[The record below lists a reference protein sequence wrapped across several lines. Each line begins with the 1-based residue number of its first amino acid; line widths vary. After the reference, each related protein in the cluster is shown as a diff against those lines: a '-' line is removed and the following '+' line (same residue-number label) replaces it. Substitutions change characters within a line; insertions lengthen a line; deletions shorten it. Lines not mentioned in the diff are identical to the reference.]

1 MNFPVGS
8 IVLKG
13 DVPFDFVSFA
23 EKLSIKNFNGYI
35 VQSVR
40 KSFVEEGVL
49 FFREGQICACI
60 VECLAVQRVVKGEEA
75 LDFFLNQT
83 KGEGFFQC
91 IELTRS
97 QVDLVTA
104 FDEKLLTNK
113 IVLKELPKRIPS
125 TFSPKFERSEGKVS
139 ALDSYG
145 LGELK

>member
-8 IVLKG
+8 VVSKG
-13 DVPFDFVSFA
+13 DIPFDFVPLA
-23 EKLSIKNFNGYI
+23 EQLSNKKFNGYI
-35 VQSVR
+35 IQSVR

-60 VECLAVQRVVKGEEA
+60 VECLVVQRSLKGNEA
-75 LDFFLNQT
+75 LEFFFNQT
-83 KGEGFFQC
+83 KGNGFYQC
-91 IELTRS
+91 VELTRS

-113 IVLKELPKRIPS
+113 IVLKELPRMIPS
-125 TFSPKFERSEGKVS
+125 AFSPRFERPEDKVS
-139 ALDSYG
+139 ALDTYG